1 MGDGEP
7 AVLLG
12 GKEIWWYQDDL
23 DSNSACRPDLRPDLK
38 GGMNIVISRIPYIY
52 LHKLNTIRHCCPR
65 HRKSEGRRDVTT
77 GGVCARNTGAGGH
90 VHIDEIT
97 LELPM
102 IYDSWPSEFLFWC
115 CQVW

>member
-1 MGDGEP
+1 M
-7 AVLLG
+7 
-12 GKEIWWYQDDL
+12 
-23 DSNSACRPDLRPDLK
+23 
-38 GGMNIVISRIPYIY
+38 
-52 LHKLNTIRHCCPR
+52 
-65 HRKSEGRRDVTT
+65 TT
-77 GGVCARNTGAGGH
+77 GGGCARNTGAGGH